1 MGFKSWNINELSITL
16 NAIPLNGGGYADDE
30 VLTIDW
36 TDDWYTKYVGADGEV
51 TRTRT
56 NNFSATATLK
66 YAQTADANDR
76 LSAMLIADIGTLN
89 GVAAGAFSVKDLPG
103 RLFITSARAWII
115 APPAIKL
122 GKTVQVFEWKID
134 LADARSS
141 VFGGR

>member
-1 MGFKSWNINELSITL
+1 MGFKSWNINELSISL
-16 NAIPLNGGGYADDE
+16 NALPLGTGGYAEDE
-30 VLTIDW
+30 VLAIDW
-36 TDDWYTKYVGADGEV
+36 TEDWFTKYVGADGEV

-66 YAQTADANDR
+66 YAQTADANTV
-76 LSAMLIADIGTLN
+76 LSAQLAKDIATLN
-89 GVAAGAFSVKDLPG
+89 GAAAGVFSVKDSGGALI
-103 RLFITSARAWII
+103 ITSPRAWII
-115 APPAIKL
+115 APPQIRL

>member
-1 MGFKSWNINELSITL
+1 MGFKAWNIKELNISL
-16 NAIPLNGGGYADDE
+16 NAVPLDGGGYAEDE

-36 TDDWYTKYVGADGEV
+36 TEDWYNKYVGADGEV

-76 LSAMLIADIGTLN
+76 LSAMLAADVAILN
-89 GVAAGAFSVKDLPG
+89 GAACGVFMARDLAG
-103 RLFITSARAWII
+103 RLLVTSARAWII

-134 LADARSS
+134 LADARTSF
-141 VFGGR
+141 FGGR